1 MIHIANR
8 QADRGVLSEND
19 LEPLDDRSDVCLES
33 RSVKLL
39 RLGEPGQERP
49 VLLAA
54 DGRHLDLT
62 GVVGDL
68 DRSFWLTQGP
78 DRVRAAA
85 GSGALPEI
93 PAGEAAA
100 LRVGAA
106 VARPGKV
113 VCIGL
118 NYRDHAEETG
128 AQIPPRPV
136 VFMKDPYTV
145 VGPNDDI
152 LIPRGSVKT
161 DWEVE
166 LAVVIGARA
175 RYLDSH
181 EDALG
186 VIGGF
191 AISNDVSEREFQL
204 ERSGQWDLGK
214 SCETFNPLGPHLVT
228 ADEVADF
235 QKLGLRLSV
244 NGEQRQNGN
253 TENMIFG
260 VAEVIHYLSQHM
272 VLEPGDVIN
281 TGTPAGVALGMEG
294 NPYLR
299 AGDVVELEIDG
310 LGAQRSNLV
319 PA

>member
-1 MIHIANR
+1 VR
-8 QADRGVLSEND
+8 F
-19 LEPLDDRSDVCLES
+19 
-33 RSVKLL
+33 L
-39 RLGEPGQERP
+39 RLGDPGRERP
-49 VLLAA
+49 ALLAP

-62 GVVGDL
+62 GVIGDL
-68 DRSFWLTQGP
+68 DRAFWVDQGP
-78 DRVRAAA
+78 DAVRAAFEA
-85 GSGALPEI
+85 GALPEI
-93 PAGEAAA
+93 PAGEAAGS
-100 LRVGAA
+100 RVGAA

-128 AQIPPRPV
+128 APIPPRPV

-145 VGPNDDI
+145 VGPYDDI

-166 LAVVIGARA
+166 LAVVIGRRA
-175 RYLDSH
+175 RYLASQ
-181 EDALG
+181 EDA
-186 VIGGF
+186 VNAIGGF

-214 SCETFNPLGPHLVT
+214 SCETFNPLGPYLVT

-235 QKLGLRLSV
+235 QKLGLRLAV
-244 NGEQRQNGN
+244 NGVPRQNGD

-281 TGTPAGVALGMEG
+281 TGTPAGVALGMADQ
-294 NPYLR
+294 PYLR

-310 LGAQRSNLV
+310 LGSQRSNLV